1 MLEQL
6 QLWEQQPL
14 AAPQRHGSLRD
25 YLATLEPLRS
35 QCPVWR
41 DELYLELH
49 RGCATSRPDQ
59 KRHNRSLERLLR
71 EADLAQALLHLLR
84 PAQAPSPA
92 VDWRPLLFQQFHDIL
107 PGTSIPEVFEQAEP
121 QWRRARRQACAA
133 RDRALQALLPAGD
146 GVWWLAQLN
155 PQTAGPQVLRLP
167 RGQWRLGAGGAPLP
181 QQPAPGG
188 GTWVQLPMPAGVAA
202 VPLWRDQPAAQQP
215 AQEPVQQL
223 VQQPLQLEALD
234 AQCWQLRNGLVQV
247 ELGPAGVQ
255 QLWGSDG
262 RPQLSGPLA
271 WCRWVDHGEF
281 WDAWDLAAD
290 YRSKPLPLH
299 WEPQPVLAEQGP
311 LCTRLVWR
319 GRCGR
324 SPLRLDVQLRAGT
337 PWLELGLQVDWQQ
350 RHELLR
356 LELPLAQPACRY
368 AADTPGGVL
377 ERPAQP
383 ANPREQARWE
393 VPAVSWLAS
402 QTAEGGGLAV
412 LLDGP
417 QGVSADVDRLGVSL
431 LRAPTWPDPS
441 ADQGLQRLRVALMPC
456 TQGWRQQAVP
466 RQALRLR
473 EPLWLR
479 PVSGG
484 NDAAP
489 LAWPPLDL
497 GTEALQLLQ
506 LQPSSDARG
515 EARLVLQNLSPQRQR
530 LRWPPGWSAEG
541 PDQLGPWQLGEWQVR
556 CQAAVAQ
563 SS

>member
-1 MLEQL
+1 
-6 QLWEQQPL
+6 
-14 AAPQRHGSLRD
+14 
-25 YLATLEPLRS
+25 
-35 QCPVWR
+35 
-41 DELYLELH
+41 
-49 RGCATSRPDQ
+49 
-59 KRHNRSLERLLR
+59 
-71 EADLAQALLHLLR
+71 
-84 PAQAPSPA
+84 
-92 VDWRPLLFQQFHDIL
+92 
-107 PGTSIPEVFEQAEP
+107 
-121 QWRRARRQACAA
+121 
-133 RDRALQALLPAGD
+133 
-146 GVWWLAQLN
+146 
-155 PQTAGPQVLRLP
+155 
-167 RGQWRLGAGGAPLP
+167 
-181 QQPAPGG
+181 
-188 GTWVQLPMPAGVAA
+188 
-202 VPLWRDQPAAQQP
+202 
-215 AQEPVQQL
+215 VQQL
-223 VQQPLQLEALD
+223 VQQPVQLEALD
-234 AQCWQLRNGLVQV
+234 AQRWQLRNGLVQV
-247 ELGPAGVQ
+247 ELGPEGVQ

-271 WCRWVDHGEF
+271 WCRWADHGEF

-290 YRSKPLPLH
+290 YRTKPLPLH

-324 SPLRLDVQLRAGT
+324 SRLRLDVQLRAGT

-479 PVSGG
+479 PGSGG
-484 NDAAP
+484 DDAAP

-497 GTEALQLLQ
+497 GIEALQLVQ
-506 LQPSSDARG
+506 LQPSDAQG

-530 LRWPPGWSAEG
+530 LQWPPGWIAEG
-541 PDQLGPWQLGEWQVR
+541 PDQLGPWQLGAWQLR
-556 CQAAVAQ
+556 CQSAVAQ